1 VEELRPGGRS
11 GDSQK
16 MISTMII
23 IMWVIVIASA
33 VLFTIS
39 SWSDWDDGK
48 GLFFVLGV
56 VSLTIGLF
64 LTHV

>member
-1 VEELRPGGRS
+1 
-11 GDSQK
+11 